1 MHECVRAQL
10 FSCIDTFSN
19 SRTVVCQAPLSMG
32 FSRQE
37 YWGGLL
43 FPTPEDLPWP
53 RDQTHV
59 SRVSYVEGRV
69 FATESLGKTVMKI
82 ELMLNILTT
91 HQKAY
96 WHLIMQRSH
105 RLIICSF
112 SGARSCVWCPGTLAS
127 CPELAW
133 KGIPCLWDLAGPASN
148 QKYYC
153 LATGKIAK

>member
-1 MHECVRAQL
+1 MHKCVCAQL

-19 SRTVVCQAPLSMG
+19 PRTVVCQAPLSMG

-37 YWGGLL
+37 YWSGLL
-43 FPTPEDLPWP
+43 FPTPGDLPWP

-59 SRVSYVEGRV
+59 SWVSCVEGR
-69 FATESLGKTVMKI
+69 FFTTEPLGKTVTKI
-82 ELMLNILTT
+82 ELVLNILTT
-91 HQKAY
+91 HHKAY
-96 WHLIMQRSH
+96 WNLIMQRSH

-127 CPELAW
+127 CTELAW

-148 QKYYC
+148 QNIT
-153 LATGKIAK
+153 A